1 MQRSDDSV
9 APIIIKRKTI
19 INSSA
24 HHGGAWKVAYA
35 DFVTAMMAFFMLM
48 WLLNATTEKQRKGLA
63 DYFSPTLSI
72 NKMLTTQLKNQDP
85 MDPMDSAS
93 FASQLAAFSSV
104 EQQVLSNNHLETIKT
119 HLGSSDLLSFTNWI
133 GKFAKVTGPAH
144 FSGTSI
150 DIAISMPESTERAE
164 LVVKNEA
171 GSVIFRKLISNDTK
185 EYNWQGEDTAGEIA
199 ESGTYQFFVETFKK
213 DASQGE
219 TEMAA
224 YQKVK
229 EVQFEEGQYSIIFS
243 GGLVADPKTISAVR
257 D

>member
-1 MQRSDDSV
+1 MDIAAS
-9 APIIIKRKTI
+9 P
-19 INSSA
+19 
-24 HHGGAWKVAYA
+24 KV
-35 DFVTAMMAFFMLM
+35 DFETFV
-48 WLLNATTEKQRKGLA
+48 
-63 DYFSPTLSI
+63 
-72 NKMLTTQLKNQDP
+72 KMLTTQLKNQDP

-104 EQQVLSNNHLETIKT
+104 EQQVISNSHLETIKA

-150 DIAISMPESTERAE
+150 DIAISIPESAERAE

-171 GSVIFRKLISNDTK
+171 GSVVFRKPISIETT
-185 EYNWQGEDTAGEIA
+185 EYSWTGEDAAGKIA
-199 ESGTYQFFVETFKK
+199 KSGASQFFIETFKK
-213 DASQGE
+213 DVSQGE

-224 YQKVK
+224 YQNVK
-229 EVQFEEGQYSIIFS
+229 EVQFEEGQFSIIFS
-243 GGLVADPKTISAVR
+243 GGLMADPKTISAVR

>member
-1 MQRSDDSV
+1 
-9 APIIIKRKTI
+9 
-19 INSSA
+19 
-24 HHGGAWKVAYA
+24 
-35 DFVTAMMAFFMLM
+35 
-48 WLLNATTEKQRKGLA
+48 
-63 DYFSPTLSI
+63 
-72 NKMLTTQLKNQDP
+72 
-85 MDPMDSAS
+85 MDSAS

-119 HLGSSDLLSFTNWI
+119 HLGSSDLLSFSNWI

-150 DIAISMPESTERAE
+150 AIAISIPESTERAE

-171 GSVIFRKLISNDTK
+171 GSIILRESISNETT
-185 EYNWQGEDTAGEIA
+185 EYRWKGEDSAGEIA
-199 ESGTYQFFVETFKK
+199 ETGTYQFFVETFKK

-229 EVQFEEGQYSIIFS
+229 EVRLEDGEHSIIFS
-243 GGLVADPKTISAVR
+243 GGQVADPKAISAVR